1 MQHAVGVRVPAPPA
15 VSFGRNQH
23 VLAEGRQQMTAKWAA
38 IGRRLTVGRGA
49 RRPPLSRGKPGHR
62 SIVAPLM
69 ASVAASLAVG
79 VGASMANK
87 LARERRSKR
96 DRRLGLLRGESLGG
110 GLRRMALGQLD
121 LALTTLGDGE
131 RIPDEKAVHETRKAL
146 KRLRALVRLLEPVL
160 GEGAYER
167 ESAALRDAGR
177 RLAGARDAEVM
188 LATLEELIERHHR
201 KLSGRGGVIRLHAT
215 LVTERD
221 RARVETLG
229 DPRARTQ
236 VVAEL
241 RACRVRVA
249 AWRLPERD
257 EGRLI
262 EGALLRLYRQG
273 AKRRRSAER
282 GKRGDARA
290 MHQWRKRVKD
300 LRYVAEMLQP
310 ADRPRRSGTPK
321 GKRAR
326 RRYERARLAAKRLH
340 QLERRADKLGEV
352 LGEDHDLA
360 VLAQRIEVD
369 GGHGRKRLLRL
380 IAKRRGELRK
390 QALRE
395 GERIYRR
402 SPEKFMRN
410 SRRPTELRR
419 ASL

>member
-15 VSFGRNQH
+15 VAFGRDQH
-23 VLAEGRQQMTAKWAA
+23 VLAEGGQQMTAKWAA
-38 IGRRLTVGRGA
+38 IGRRLAVGRGA

-79 VGASMANK
+79 VGASMASK
-87 LARERRSKR
+87 LARERRSRR
-96 DRRLGLLRGESLGG
+96 DRRLGLLRGESLGS
-110 GLRRMALGQLD
+110 GLQRMALGQLD
-121 LALTTLGDGE
+121 LALTMLGDGE

-188 LATLEELIERHHR
+188 LATLEGLIRRHPR
-201 KLSGRGGVIRLHAT
+201 KLSGRGGVIRLRAT
-215 LVTERD
+215 LLTERD
-221 RARVETLG
+221 RARAETLG
-229 DPRARTQ
+229 DPRTRNQ

-249 AWRLPERD
+249 SWQLPEHA
-257 EGRLI
+257 ELGLI
-262 EGALLRLYRQG
+262 EGVLLRLYRQG
-273 AKRRRSAER
+273 AKRKRSAER
-282 GKRGDARA
+282 GKRGDTRA

-310 ADRPRRSGTPK
+310 ADRPKRSGAPK

-326 RRYERARLAAKRLH
+326 RRYERARMAAKRLRR
-340 QLERRADKLGEV
+340 LERRAGKLGEV
-352 LGEDHDLA
+352 LGDDHDLA
-360 VLAQRIEVD
+360 VLAQRIEGD
-369 GGHGRKRLLRL
+369 GGRGRKRLLRL
-380 IAKRRGELRK
+380 IAKRRAELRK

-395 GERIYRR
+395 GERVYGR
-402 SPEKFMRN
+402 SPEKFI
-410 SRRPTELRR
+410 SRVRGAQR
-419 ASL
+419 S